1 MTTGATTGSSTGSS
15 TGNEPAKARRGRP
28 GYDQES
34 VLRIATDVFNRR
46 GYDGTSMDDLA
57 HELHLSK
64 SAIYH
69 HVDSKEELLRHALAE
84 SLDALTAMMDD
95 AESSPGDSLARLRW
109 VVSRSVEVLVAHLP
123 SVTLLLRVHG
133 NSPVEVEAL
142 RRRRDIDHRLA
153 VMVQAAADDGA
164 IRRDIEPALVSRLL
178 FGMVN
183 SLTEWYRHDGR
194 NDPSHVAG
202 AMALIAFDGLTA
214 D

>member
-1 MTTGATTGSSTGSS
+1 MTNSG
-15 TGNEPAKARRGRP
+15 EPTRSRRGRP
-28 GYDQES
+28 GYDQAA

-69 HVDSKEELLRHALAE
+69 HVDSKEELLRHALGE
-84 SLDALTAMMDD
+84 SLDALTAMMDEV
-95 AESSPGDSLARLRW
+95 ESAPGDSLTRLKR
-109 VVSRSVEVLVAHLP
+109 VVARSVEVLVEHLP

-133 NSPVEVEAL
+133 NSPVEVDAL
-142 RRRRDIDHRLA
+142 RRRRDLDHRLA

-164 IRRDIEPALVSRLL
+164 IRPDIEPALVSRLL

-183 SLTEWYRHDGR
+183 SLTEWYRHDGG
-194 NDPSHVAG
+194 NDPAHVAG
-202 AMALIAFDGLTA
+202 AMARIAFDGLTA
-214 D
+214 DEAPR